1 VTHNL
6 PSFDGLTL
14 TPSLITLPV
23 ETGVSSTS
31 GEPPD
36 EKSTYDYFSTIM
48 LTTTN
53 SIDIEN
59 DPNNTSNNEEGK
71 SKSVKS

>member
-1 VTHNL
+1 MTHNS
-6 PSFDGLTL
+6 PSVDGLTL

-31 GEPPD
+31 GESTN
-36 EKSTYDYFSTIM
+36 ENSTYVYLSTIM

-53 SIDIEN
+53 SIEIEN
-59 DPNNTSNNEEGK
+59 DSHNTSNNEEGK
-71 SKSVKS
+71 SKSVKP